1 MRVIDDTLANRGH
14 DIEVQ
19 LQSAAPAAQVEAVAR
34 KVPEVRIAEAFRR
47 AGVNLVGDDAGS
59 VAVREGRRLLLS
71 GYPVGTQLL
80 KSPLREGEWPA
91 PGEPDAVVIN
101 RQVQEEAAP
110 GSRVGDQITV
120 KFRERK
126 TKVRIVGIVE
136 EIGSPVILRA
146 VFPAFE
152 NITGLGDASTVLRV
166 RTQGNNEQLVAGALE
181 QALLE
186 ARLTP
191 SFVNTKS
198 ELRASLE
205 EHFAVVG
212 GVMKMIAFG
221 SALVGAISLIATVSL
236 GVLERGREIGVIR
249 ALGARPRSVVSI
261 FLVEGGAVALL
272 SAIFSVAGGIV
283 FGRLLNGMA
292 ARQLLHVA
300 VPLHVSRLG
309 LGLLSGGVLLVVLAV
324 RLSVSRLLR
333 MSIRDVLAYE

>member
-1 MRVIDDTLANRGH
+1 
-14 DIEVQ
+14 
-19 LQSAAPAAQVEAVAR
+19 
-34 KVPEVRIAEAFRR
+34 
-47 AGVNLVGDDAGS
+47 
-59 VAVREGRRLLLS
+59 
-71 GYPVGTQLL
+71 
-80 KSPLREGEWPA
+80 
-91 PGEPDAVVIN
+91 
-101 RQVQEEAAP
+101 
-110 GSRVGDQITV
+110 
-120 KFRERK
+120 
-126 TKVRIVGIVE
+126 
-136 EIGSPVILRA
+136 
-146 VFPAFE
+146 
-152 NITGLGDASTVLRV
+152 
-166 RTQGNNEQLVAGALE
+166 
-181 QALLE
+181 
-186 ARLTP
+186 
-191 SFVNTKS
+191 
-198 ELRASLE
+198 
-205 EHFAVVG
+205 
-212 GVMKMIAFG
+212 MIAFG